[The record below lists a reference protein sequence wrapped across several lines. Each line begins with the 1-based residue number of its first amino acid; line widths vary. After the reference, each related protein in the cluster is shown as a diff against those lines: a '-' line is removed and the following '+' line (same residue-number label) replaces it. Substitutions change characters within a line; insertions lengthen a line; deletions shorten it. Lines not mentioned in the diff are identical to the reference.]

1 MSISI
6 VSPLTTSSTITES
19 PIDMAA
25 LSAVCAT
32 VMAMV
37 LSLAPVSLEL
47 RSAMFTPA
55 APLVL
60 ANVLAALLAFAKC
73 FFASS
78 LVVIPSFSASLY
90 LVKASIS
97 VLLLTSKPY
106 QYSLFVS
113 SFFLMEL
120 CHSECFYS
128 TSFRE
133 RGRIDNII

>member
-1 MSISI
+1 
-6 VSPLTTSSTITES
+6 
-19 PIDMAA
+19 
-25 LSAVCAT
+25 
-32 VMAMV
+32 MV

-113 SFFLMEL
+113 SFFFNGTLSLRMFL
-120 CHSECFYS
+120 FDLFSG
-128 TSFRE
+128 E
-133 RGRIDNII
+133 RPD